1 MKTYI
6 DILSLHKINKFHW
19 HLTDDQGWRIE
30 IKKYPLLTQIGSR
43 RAETLV
49 GRYDKNKE
57 GVYDGKPYGGF
68 YTQEEIREIVSYAAE
83 RHIEVIPEIEMPG
96 HGLAAL
102 TAYPWLGCTGGPYA
116 VWTHW
121 GISDDVYCA
130 GKETTFEF
138 IEDVLTEVL
147 ALFPSKLIHIG
158 GDECPKKRWKS
169 CPLCQQRIREEGL
182 KDEYQLQSYFIHRIE
197 RWMHAHG
204 REIIDWDEILQGGIS
219 KTANIM
225 SWNGSDPGIKA
236 AQRGNPVIMTPKW
249 YCYFDYSQTSDPERY
264 EPLGNTRYVSVRQAY
279 RLDPCDRLTLPDQK
293 RIRGVQCNLWT
304 EYIADIRHAQH
315 MVLPRMVYIS
325 DATELGTIYTKAELA
340 ALYEVCREYA
350 LYLFLDGARL
360 PAALVAQGN
369 DLDITDFG
377 KYCDAFYIGGTK
389 NGLLFGEAVVITND
403 ALKPHFR
410 NMIKQRGGMFAKG
423 FLFGVQFDAY
433 FKDGLWLDMARHAVT
448 QAQRIAKAAQEKGY
462 TLYAQSPTNQVF
474 VVLSHEKIAELEK
487 NFAFE
492 AFGHVDDDHEA
503 MRFVC
508 SWATKPEAVDALI
521 ESL

>member
-1 MKTYI
+1 M
-6 DILSLHKINKFHW
+6 
-19 HLTDDQGWRIE
+19 
-30 IKKYPLLTQIGSR
+30 
-43 RAETLV
+43 
-49 GRYDKNKE
+49 
-57 GVYDGKPYGGF
+57 
-68 YTQEEIREIVSYAAE
+68 
-83 RHIEVIPEIEMPG
+83 
-96 HGLAAL
+96 
-102 TAYPWLGCTGGPYA
+102 
-116 VWTHW
+116 
-121 GISDDVYCA
+121 
-130 GKETTFEF
+130 
-138 IEDVLTEVL
+138 
-147 ALFPSKLIHIG
+147 
-158 GDECPKKRWKS
+158 
-169 CPLCQQRIREEGL
+169 
-182 KDEYQLQSYFIHRIE
+182 
-197 RWMHAHG
+197 
-204 REIIDWDEILQGGIS
+204 
-219 KTANIM
+219 
-225 SWNGSDPGIKA
+225 
-236 AQRGNPVIMTPKW
+236 
-249 YCYFDYSQTSDPERY
+249 
-264 EPLGNTRYVSVRQAY
+264 
-279 RLDPCDRLTLPDQK
+279 
-293 RIRGVQCNLWT
+293 
-304 EYIADIRHAQH
+304 
-315 MVLPRMVYIS
+315 
-325 DATELGTIYTKAELA
+325 
-340 ALYEVCREYA
+340 CREYD

-508 SWATKPEAVDALI
+508 SWATKEENVDALI
-521 ESL
+521 AAL